1 MSIEPRWELPPIST
15 SSPQSLN
22 VATTEPIFNVDC
34 AQEKPRIRPTRS
46 GRDQGRALTDP
57 SSTGDRSGDRRN
69 PLVLPLKRALK
80 RYDKVCE
87 RLGRLRQKYARVAQY
102 YDITVTKE
110 PTSGNVGAIEWQRTQ
125 RKEDTLPGSTAYAP
139 TTTNGTRP
147 HCGASIYHAYRSGSG
162 VSRS

>member
-1 MSIEPRWELPPIST
+1 MPIEPRRELPPIAT

-22 VATTEPIFNVDC
+22 VTTTEPIFNVDC

-46 GRDQGRALTDP
+46 VRDQGRALTDP
-57 SSTGDRSGDRRN
+57 RSTGGRSGDRRN

-87 RLGRLRQKYARVAQY
+87 RFGRLRQKYARVAQY

-125 RKEDTLPGSTAYAP
+125 RQEDTLPGVLPTHQPRPMGRGHTVAHLYTMLTA
-139 TTTNGTRP
+139 
-147 HCGASIYHAYRSGSG
+147 GSG